1 MEELRAKLFRLLKDE
16 IDDLSIGR
24 TYNVKRLHE
33 INDLCHLIVFLS
45 SSYEFV
51 DINDKDIIKIINL
64 FKQ

>member
-16 IDDLSIGR
+16 IDDLTVGHS
-24 TYNVKRLHE
+24 YNLKRLQE

-45 SSYEFV
+45 SAYEYV
-51 DINDKDIIKIINL
+51 DIKDRDIIKIINL